1 MLLQYVALPLTGEPR
16 LEGGSG
22 GHLPESPA
30 RIFTALSLKLISARF
45 QSQIFSG
52 LTARS
57 TADLKEPS
65 RPLGPPGPTSNPT
78 YWVPAL
84 HHIPQRPSL
93 HTSCS
98 EVPHGWRIWEQEP
111 LFWPEAT
118 VAIGSSVWPTRFSG
132 SRRQL
137 CLGGQQRWSTSQ
149 QESWLVQDVAFSS
162 LKWEFY
168 LQSRTW
174 PL

>member
-1 MLLQYVALPLTGEPR
+1 M
-16 LEGGSG
+16 EGGSG

-45 QSQIFSG
+45 RSQIFSG

-65 RPLGPPGPTSNPT
+65 RPLGPPGPTSSNPT

-84 HHIPQRPSL
+84 HHVPQRPSH

-98 EVPHGWRIWEQEP
+98 EVPHGCGIWEQDGGFGNRSLCFGWRP
-111 LFWPEAT
+111 RWPPVPWCDQHGFWDLNA
-118 VAIGSSVWPTRFSG
+118 RFAWVEDSNRNPG
-132 SRRQL
+132 L
-137 CLGGQQRWSTSQ
+137 PKTLHF
-149 QESWLVQDVAFSS
+149 L
-162 LKWEFY
+162 
-168 LQSRTW
+168 
-174 PL
+174 P